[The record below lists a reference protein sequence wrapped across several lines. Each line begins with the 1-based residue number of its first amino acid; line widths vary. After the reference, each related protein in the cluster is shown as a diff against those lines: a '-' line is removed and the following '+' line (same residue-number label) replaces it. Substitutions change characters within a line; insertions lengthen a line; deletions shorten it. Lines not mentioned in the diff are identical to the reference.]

1 MPLLARVLPHAP
13 ELKWRTAAADVTP
26 AGRDSRRLRHDVQCC
41 RLPMGAP
48 CIRPARLRSKQPL
61 AAAAP
66 CLQWSA
72 PGRSMGAKNA
82 PLRGTVMR
90 YPDLAAAC
98 LAIAALGIGHAAA
111 QDTVK
116 IGLVM
121 PMTGTVGAAG
131 QEVAAA
137 VKLYMAQHGDTVAGK
152 KIELIIR
159 DDGSIPDNAK
169 RLAQELVVNDHV
181 AILGAGTTPSAMSMA
196 PIATEGKV
204 PTVVMISG
212 TSVVTERSPYY
223 VRTCFTLGEQSGIIA
238 DWAIKNGSRKAV
250 SVLSDWA
257 PGAEAGKAFEQHFTQ
272 GGGQILETLKVPLA
286 NADFAPFL
294 QRAADLHPDTLFVF
308 VPAGQA
314 GTFARQFAER
324 GLDKSGIKLVGP
336 GDIVDDN
343 DLAATGDALLG
354 VVTAGIYSAAHP
366 SQMNK
371 DYVAA
376 YQKDNGHRANFISV
390 GGYDGMHLIYEALK
404 KTGGNS
410 DAGVVGAAVKGMSW
424 ESPRGPISID
434 PNTRAIIQ
442 NVYIRKVEKKDGE
455 PWAIEFATFE
465 AVKDP
470 LKEAAAE

>member
-1 MPLLARVLPHAP
+1 M
-13 ELKWRTAAADVTP
+13 
-26 AGRDSRRLRHDVQCC
+26 RHTHF
-41 RLPMGAP
+41 A
-48 CIRPARLRSKQPL
+48 
-61 AAAAP
+61 
-66 CLQWSA
+66 
-72 PGRSMGAKNA
+72 
-82 PLRGTVMR
+82 T
-90 YPDLAAAC
+90 AC
-98 LAIAALGIGHAAA
+98 LAVAVTAAGLGHAAA
-111 QDTVK
+111 QDTIK
-116 IGLVM
+116 IGLVL

-137 VKLYMAQHGDTVAGK
+137 IKLYVAQHGDTVAGK

-159 DDGSIPDNAK
+159 DDASVPDNAK
-169 RLAQELVVNDHV
+169 RLAQELVVNDKV

-196 PIATEGKV
+196 PIATEAKV

-223 VRTCFTLGEQSGIIA
+223 VRTCFTLGQQSGIIA

-257 PGAEAGKAFEQHFTQ
+257 PGAEAGKVFEQHFTK
-272 GGGQILETLKVPLA
+272 GGGQVLDTLKVPLA
-286 NADFAPFL
+286 NPDFAPFL
-294 QRAADLHPDTLFVF
+294 QRARDLQPDTLFVF

-324 GLDKSGIKLVGP
+324 GLDKSGIKLIGP

-343 DLAATGDALLG
+343 DLPGTGDALIG
-354 VVTAGIYSAAHP
+354 VVTAGFYSAAHP
-366 SQMNK
+366 SALNK
-371 DYVAA
+371 QYAAA
-376 YQKDNGHRANFISV
+376 YQKATGHRSNFISV

-404 KTGGNS
+404 KTGGS
-410 DAGVVGAAVKGMSW
+410 TDADKLLGAMKGMSW

-434 PNTRAIIQ
+434 PNTRDIIQ

-470 LKEAAAE
+470 LHEAAK